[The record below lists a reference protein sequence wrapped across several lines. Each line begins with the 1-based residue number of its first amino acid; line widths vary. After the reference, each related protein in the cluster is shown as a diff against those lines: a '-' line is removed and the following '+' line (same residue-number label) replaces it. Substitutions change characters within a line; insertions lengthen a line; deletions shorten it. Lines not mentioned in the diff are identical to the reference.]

1 MVDDELEEGELE
13 PVRHDPLCGMR
24 RLAQAVIL
32 QAALDFTE
40 SKDPHA
46 WKDAERFLFAEDP
59 KNQELFRWT
68 LEVSAIDP
76 RWLRRCLFRAR
87 EQTSRPPGL
96 RSCKNC
102 GPLPISE
109 FRNGDCKKC
118 RREAETRRR
127 REAGMHVRRP
137 SLTRPRGKGGPGS
150 WYGLPAGIATTGAE
164 GI

>member
-13 PVRHDPLCGMR
+13 PVRHDPMCGMR

-32 QAALDFTE
+32 QAALDFVEARDLRT
-40 SKDPHA
+40 
-46 WKDAERFLFAEDP
+46 WTDAALFLFPENDESRDDYRLTVEASGLDP
-59 KNQELFRWT
+59 F
-68 LEVSAIDP
+68 
-76 RWLRRCLFRAR
+76 WLYRRLTEAGK
-87 EQTSRPPGL
+87 QPAPL
-96 RSCKNC
+96 RSCVHC

-109 FRNGDCKKC
+109 FRDGSCKKC

-150 WYGLPAGIATTGAE
+150 WYGLPAGTAATIVE